1 MSGLGMKFSR
11 KVQVLGKKIESK
23 TRMLGSKAN
32 KALRIGDTVLRKTEN
47 TLKNVLIPGS
57 ALVGE
62 LSGNPQLGALGYGL
76 GSAGLAGIKAI
87 RNDIKPAQTVAS
99 RLEKINL
106 RKEGEELLNRVRDSA
121 QDNNTFV

>member
-11 KVQVLGKKIESK
+11 KAQVLGKKIESK
-23 TRMLGSKAN
+23 TRMLGSKSN
-32 KALRIGDTVLRKTEN
+32 KALRIGDSVLRKTEN
-47 TLKNVLIPGS
+47 TLKNVIIPGS
-57 ALVGE
+57 ALVAE
-62 LSGNPQLGALGYGL
+62 LTGNPQLGALGYGL

-106 RKEGEELLNRVRDSA
+106 RKEGEELLNRVRESG